1 MTYVKCGIWHLD
13 GRKKRQRTCH
23 LLLLGKLVK
32 PLLVPAAEAV
42 CLKLLEK
49 VSGKTFGGRKGRRK
63 PIDDEE
69 AMPRNNILLRG
80 LATPKRVQWP
90 KGPVFYANY
99 QRVARNVLPKR
110 VRRTYIRIIS
120 PRKQRKRKNQTG
132 RGMPTQDLISTA
144 IGLGT
149 KASKSDLKKAIIKD
163 TIYYVPTAYKKLTNK
178 LKNKKARAVLDTEV
192 GDYIVNRCIDLIGE
206 PFD

>member
-1 MTYVKCGIWHLD
+1 MDKMTYVKCGIWHLD

-23 LLLLGKLVK
+23 SLLLGKLVK

-80 LATPKRVQWP
+80 LATPKRVQ
-90 KGPVFYANY
+90 
-99 QRVARNVLPKR
+99 
-110 VRRTYIRIIS
+110 
-120 PRKQRKRKNQTG
+120 
-132 RGMPTQDLISTA
+132 
-144 IGLGT
+144 
-149 KASKSDLKKAIIKD
+149 
-163 TIYYVPTAYKKLTNK
+163 
-178 LKNKKARAVLDTEV
+178 
-192 GDYIVNRCIDLIGE
+192 
-206 PFD
+206 